1 MKFFIDTANITEI
14 KELNETGLI
23 DGVTTNPSLVA
34 KETRDFKEI
43 LTEICSIVKGS
54 VSAEVTALNAAEMV
68 KEGLELKKIADN
80 ITVKLPLTWEGLKA
94 CKTLSSQGISVNV
107 TLCFSASQALLVAK
121 AGVDCISPFIG
132 RHDDIGHDG
141 LGLIAEIRA
150 IYDNYPEL
158 NTQILAASIRNP
170 IHLIECAKIGA
181 DVATIPP
188 KVVKQLAKHPLTESG
203 LAGFMSDWQNSGQ
216 KNIA

>member
-1 MKFFIDTANITEI
+1 MKFFIDTANIAEI
-14 KELNETGLI
+14 KELHETGLI

-34 KETRDFKEI
+34 KENKDFKEI
-43 LTEICSIVKGS
+43 LAEIATIIPGSI
-54 VSAEVTALNAAEMV
+54 SAEVTALDAKNMI
-68 KEGLELKKIADN
+68 KEGLELKKIANN
-80 ITVKLPLTWEGLKA
+80 ITIKLPLTWEGLKA
-94 CKTLSSQGISVNV
+94 CKALSRENISVNV
-107 TLCFSASQALLVAK
+107 TLCFSASQALLAAK
-121 AGVDCISPFIG
+121 AGAEYISPFIG

-141 LGLIAEIRA
+141 LALIAEIRT

-188 KVVKQLAKHPLTESG
+188 KVVKQLAKHPLTDIG
-203 LAGFMSDWQNSGQ
+203 LASFMSDWKNSGQ
-216 KNIA
+216 KDIA

>member
-1 MKFFIDTANITEI
+1 
-14 KELNETGLI
+14 
-23 DGVTTNPSLVA
+23 
-34 KETRDFKEI
+34 
-43 LTEICSIVKGS
+43 
-54 VSAEVTALNAAEMV
+54 
-68 KEGLELKKIADN
+68 
-80 ITVKLPLTWEGLKA
+80 LKA

-107 TLCFSASQALLVAK
+107 TLCFSASQALLAAK
-121 AGVDCISPFIG
+121 AGADYISPFIG